1 MCFWHSQTKAHHT
14 QHDRNLICGM
24 FLFVFKRDSNT
35 HTHKRFSSPF
45 FFFFKKKQTSHL
57 SFSHISLTVQLISV
71 RNHTVHFI
79 SQLLLKSRNRLSGS
93 TRYQVSSCALHF
105 IQAHAASFSNLPLS
119 KVHKL
124 RVPCID
130 TETLRDQDLWLVTER
145 VKKQSFK
152 TGSCCQLLTSNLKL
166 SKY

>member
-1 MCFWHSQTKAHHT
+1 MNLRPADSSAAIKIFVTNWHVHLKSKCVFGIHKQKHIIPNMIEISYVGCF
-14 QHDRNLICGM
+14 
-24 FLFVFKRDSNT
+24 FLFSKEIQ
-35 HTHKRFSSPF
+35 THKIFFSL

-79 SQLLLKSRNRLSGS
+79 SQLFLKSRNRLSGS
-93 TRYQVSSCALHF
+93 THYQVSSCALHF

-145 VKKQSFK
+145 V
-152 TGSCCQLLTSNLKL
+152 
-166 SKY
+166 

>member
-1 MCFWHSQTKAHHT
+1 MQKMNLHPADSSAAIK
-14 QHDRNLICGM
+14 HDRNLICGM

-35 HTHKRFSSPF
+35 QDFLLPF
-45 FFFFKKKQTSHL
+45 FFLKKKQTSHL

-79 SQLLLKSRNRLSGS
+79 SQLFLKSRNRLSGS
-93 TRYQVSSCALHF
+93 THYQVSSCALHF

-145 VKKQSFK
+145 V
-152 TGSCCQLLTSNLKL
+152 
-166 SKY
+166 